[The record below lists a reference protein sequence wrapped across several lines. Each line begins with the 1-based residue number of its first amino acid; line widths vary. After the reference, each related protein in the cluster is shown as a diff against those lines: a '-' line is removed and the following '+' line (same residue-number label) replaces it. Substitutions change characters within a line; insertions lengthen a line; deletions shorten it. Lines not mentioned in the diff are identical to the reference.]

1 MIVDTDQRI
10 NGYSIDRL
18 WIMKGN
24 ELLEGK
30 WIDGC
35 VFD

>member
-24 ELLEGK
+24 ELIVGGK
-30 WIDGC
+30 VD
-35 VFD
+35 